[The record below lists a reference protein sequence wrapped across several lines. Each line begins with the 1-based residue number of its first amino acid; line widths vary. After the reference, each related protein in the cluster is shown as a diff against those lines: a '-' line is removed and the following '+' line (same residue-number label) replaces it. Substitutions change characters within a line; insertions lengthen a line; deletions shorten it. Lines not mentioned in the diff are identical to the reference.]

1 MITQDQYKQLTE
13 RTQQLGQYLN
23 IDAKRIELE
32 EEELRT
38 QAPDFWDD
46 QKAAEE
52 QMKKVKGLQFWISR
66 YDELQSLVSEV
77 ELSLEFFRDEMVT
90 E

>member
-1 MITQDQYKQLTE
+1 ME
-13 RTQQLGQYLN
+13 RAQQLGHYLN

-46 QKAAEE
+46 AKAAET
-52 QMKKVKGLQFWISR
+52 QMKKVKGLQFWISH
-66 YDELQSLVSEV
+66 YEELQSLVSEV
-77 ELSLEFFRDEMVT
+77 ELSLEFYKDEMV
-90 E
+90 